1 MVGVFSTVT
10 AALLLAA
17 CGSDQP
23 GASGTGNGA
32 VRGDG
37 PVATRDVPGV
47 GTVLVDTGGR
57 TLYFADEEKTGTI
70 KCTADCLE
78 LWHPVMAPSEQIT
91 DPPVADLGS
100 VTRPEG
106 TSQLAF
112 QNKPLYTFALD
123 GPDKPASGNN
133 ASDTFGGVNFT
144 WHAVVL
150 SGGDQAPPPNDGGGY
165 GGGGGY

>member
-1 MVGVFSTVT
+1 MVGVFSTV
-10 AALLLAA
+10 AAATLLSACAA
-17 CGSDQP
+17 DQP
-23 GASGTGNGA
+23 AGSGSGEGARSGL
-32 VRGDG
+32 
-37 PVATRDVPGV
+37 VATRDVPGV

-57 TLYFADEEKTGTI
+57 TLYFTDSDQAGTI

-78 LWHPVMAPSEQIT
+78 LWHPVMAPGGQIS
-91 DPPVADLGS
+91 DAPVSDLGS

-106 TSQLAF
+106 TSQLAY

-133 ASDTFGGVNFT
+133 ATDSFGGVDFT

-150 SGGDQAPPPNDGGGY
+150 TGGGQAPPPSDGGGY
-165 GGGGGY
+165 GGGPGY